1 MGNACLGIP
10 LCGGLVCFCVR
21 AFAAGWG
28 APSMGP
34 SSVGDLPPSRIV
46 ELLGNIYRYISKPT
60 GSAGEDFA
68 PTGIDLSSIVDMW
81 RSA

>member
-1 MGNACLGIP
+1 
-10 LCGGLVCFCVR
+10 
-21 AFAAGWG
+21 
-28 APSMGP
+28 MGP

-68 PTGIDLSSIVDMW
+68 PTGIDLSSIVDNQDVT
-81 RSA
+81 RLGKPDEKEARQTREVG

>member
-1 MGNACLGIP
+1 
-10 LCGGLVCFCVR
+10 
-21 AFAAGWG
+21 
-28 APSMGP
+28 MGP

-68 PTGIDLSSIVDMW
+68 PTGIDLSSIVDTPSRRLPAPPCTMV
-81 RSA
+81 RPSVHVNVGDVVVQE

>member
-10 LCGGLVCFCVR
+10 LCGGLVCFVCVR
-21 AFAAGWG
+21 SQQVGG
-28 APSMGP
+28 SPSMGP
-34 SSVGDLPPSRIV
+34 SSVGDLPPLSIV

-68 PTGIDLSSIVDMW
+68 PTGIDLSSIVD
-81 RSA
+81 S